1 MTGPH
6 LRTGSSVGSF
16 FARSIANTHFYAY
29 RVPPRV
35 GYRMGPKESG
45 NPAPMHY
52 LNGALAQF
60 ADATLVVD
68 ESGIVL
74 FAGDQASRML
84 KYGRGELQGQS
95 VESLMPERFR
105 LAHIGHRLRFT
116 DDRRSRPMGMGLEL
130 YALCK
135 DGSECRVDLSLMPM
149 QRGLATLMV
158 VTIQAHEPP

>member
-1 MTGPH
+1 M
-6 LRTGSSVGSF
+6 GSF

-105 LAHIGHRLRFT
+105 LAHIGHRLRVT